1 MSLAGENLRM
11 HMTTKL
17 QSPYGVDEWGAGFF
31 AIDARGRLC
40 VRPCRTARE
49 VPILEVMRR
58 CAEEGYTAPLHLRFP
73 QILQT
78 QLASLY
84 HCFDQVIQETA
95 YEGNY
100 RSVFPLKVNP
110 HRAVVEALA
119 RAGRGHAFGLEVG
132 SKGELAIALAQDLP
146 PGSWLCIN
154 GFKDEE
160 IVRMAVAVSGGDPE
174 IVLVVE
180 RLAEVPAILRE
191 IQAQGRCPILG
202 LRCRL
207 HSRGSGRWEA
217 SGGEAAKFGLGT
229 TALFAAIDQL
239 RAAGV
244 LDRLRVLHYH
254 IGSQITAVRR
264 IKNAVKEA
272 ARIYAKLRSRDVP
285 LTTLNVGGGLGV
297 DYDGSGTTSD
307 SSVNYSFQEF
317 ANNVVYTVQEVC
329 QEEQVPVPNL
339 VSESGRVLVA
349 HHALLVTNCESRESD
364 IPVDYKP
371 SWNLAAE
378 DVEGIPEGTEEE
390 IPTQLQFLEELAADI
405 SVKNFR
411 EYYHDAL
418 EVRTEILNLFDLGY
432 ISLEYRA
439 RAEQCF
445 YLVCRAALLYAK
457 QTHYVSDE
465 FRLMEKVFR
474 EAYVGNFSVFYS
486 APDSWAIDQL
496 FPVLPIH
503 RLHET
508 PTQRGILVDLT
519 CDSDGVIDSFID
531 VREVKEM
538 LELHATGPGQPYL
551 LAIALLGAYQEVM
564 GDHHNLFGRPTEVIV
579 TLEDGEDLPRIE
591 IAHPGETIAEMARLA
606 GYDPQELTRRFK
618 ERFHRPADA
627 HGPLPQELYTQM
639 WNTTSYMRGDPEA
652 YGRV

>member
-1 MSLAGENLRM
+1 MDQQGGIAPM
-11 HMTTKL
+11 ATTTKL
-17 QSPYGVDEWGAGFF
+17 QSPYGVEEWGAGYF
-31 AIDARGRLC
+31 AINGAGHLAVCPYRDGRQVSLIH
-40 VRPCRTARE
+40 A
-49 VPILEVMRR
+49 MRR
-58 CAEEGYTAPLHLRFP
+58 CGELGITPPIHFRFP
-73 QILQT
+73 QILET
-78 QLASLY
+78 QLGSLY
-84 HCFDQVIQETA
+84 ACFDQVIRETG
-95 YEGNY
+95 YEGTY

-110 HRAVVEALA
+110 HRAVVEALS
-119 RAGRGHAFGLEVG
+119 RAGRPHAFGLEIG

-146 PGSWLCIN
+146 PGSWICIN
-154 GFKDEE
+154 GFKDEQ
-160 IVRMAVAVSGGDPE
+160 IMRMAVAASGRDPQ

-180 RLAEVPAILRE
+180 RLAEVPTLLKE
-191 IQAQGRCPILG
+191 IQTQGRSPVIG

-217 SGGEAAKFGLGT
+217 SGGEAAKFGLNT

-239 RAAGV
+239 RAANV
-244 LDRLRVLHYH
+244 LDRLQVLHYH
-254 IGSQITAVRR
+254 VGSQITSVRR

-272 ARIYAKLRSRDVP
+272 ARIYAKLRSRGVP

-329 QEEQVPVPNL
+329 AEEAVAMPDL

-378 DVEGIPEGTEEE
+378 DVNGGSEENEEE
-390 IPTQLQFLEELAADI
+390 IPTQLRYLEELAGDI

-432 ISLEYRA
+432 ISIEYRA
-439 RAEQCF
+439 RADQYF
-445 YLVCRAALLYAK
+445 YQICRSALLYAR
-457 QTHYVSDE
+457 QTRYVSDE
-465 FRLMEKVFR
+465 FKVMEKAFR
-474 EAYVGNFSVFYS
+474 ETYVGNFSVFYS
-486 APDSWAIDQL
+486 APDSWAIEQL

-508 PTQRGILVDLT
+508 PTQQGILVDLT

-538 LELHATGPGQPYL
+538 LELHATGAGQPYL
-551 LAIALLGAYQEVM
+551 LALCLLGAYQEVM
-564 GDHHNLFGRPTEVIV
+564 GDHHNLFGRPPEVIV
-579 TLEDGEDLPRIE
+579 TLDGQEPRLE
-591 IAHPGETIAEMARLA
+591 VFNHGETIAQMARLA
-606 GYDPQELTRRFK
+606 GYEPAELSRQFAARFGAAVPGQRFMP
-618 ERFHRPADA
+618 ER
-627 HGPLPQELYTQM
+627 LYEQL
-639 WNTTSYMRGDPEA
+639 WDTTSYMQGDPER
-652 YGRV
+652 YRQL